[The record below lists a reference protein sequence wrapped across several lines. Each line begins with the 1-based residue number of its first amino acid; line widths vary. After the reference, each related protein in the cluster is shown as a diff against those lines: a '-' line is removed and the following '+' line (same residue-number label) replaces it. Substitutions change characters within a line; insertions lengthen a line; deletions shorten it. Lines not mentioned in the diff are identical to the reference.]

1 MKYIE
6 PQMVTWFVWKNDK
19 DVRLCKTVEDG
30 TTDDLVNY
38 RNLVNLAT
46 VPGTLLCKERAS
58 FGLQTKEGRSVVFRV
73 W

>member
-1 MKYIE
+1 VKYIE

-58 FGLQTKEGRSVVFRV
+58 FGLQTKEGISVVFRV